1 MTRWLD
7 IARAQAGADY
17 AHAYAERFRANAAA
31 GQEING
37 EALAVAALV
46 PPPARV
52 LDAGCGTGRSTVAL
66 TAMGYAVTGVDV
78 DESMLA
84 VARADAPDLDWRQSD
99 LAALELGE
107 TFDVVLLAGNVI
119 PLLEPGTL
127 DQVAQRLAAHAT
139 GLLVCGFGLDAQ
151 HLPASCPVTPLVDY
165 DNAMSQAGFEIRERW
180 STWEG
185 APFAEGSGYAVTVH
199 TRA

>member
-1 MTRWLD
+1 VSRWTD
-7 IARAQAGADY
+7 IARSQAGADY
-17 AHAYAERFRANAAA
+17 ARVYAERFRANAAA

-37 EALAVAALV
+37 EALAVAALL

-52 LDAGCGTGRSTVAL
+52 LDAGCGTGRSTIAL
-66 TAMGYAVTGVDV
+66 TAMGYGVTGVDV
-78 DESMLA
+78 DDSMLG
-84 VARADAPDLDWRQSD
+84 VARADAPDLDWRQAD
-99 LAALELGE
+99 LATLELGE

-151 HLPASCPVTPLVDY
+151 HLPAGCPPTPLAAY
-165 DNAMSQAGFEIRERW
+165 DAAMSQARFAIRDRW
-180 STWEG
+180 STWDG
-185 APFAEGSGYAVTVH
+185 APFAEGNGYAVTLH
-199 TRA
+199 TRD

>member
-1 MTRWLD
+1 MSRWTD

-17 AHAYAERFRANAAA
+17 AQVYAGRFRANAAA

-52 LDAGCGTGRSTVAL
+52 LDAGCGTGRSTIAL
-66 TAMGYAVTGVDV
+66 TAMGYDVTGVDV

-84 VARADAPDLDWRQSD
+84 VARADAPDLDWRQAD
-99 LAALELGE
+99 LATLELGE

-127 DQVAQRLAAHAT
+127 DQVADRLAAHT
-139 GLLVCGFGLDAQ
+139 SGLLVCGFGLDAQ
-151 HLPASCPVTPLVDY
+151 HLPAGCPATPLAHY
-165 DNAMSQAGFEIRERW
+165 DAAMSQAGFAIRDRW
-180 STWEG
+180 STWDG
-185 APFAEGSGYAVTVH
+185 APFVADSGYAVTVH
-199 TRA
+199 TRS